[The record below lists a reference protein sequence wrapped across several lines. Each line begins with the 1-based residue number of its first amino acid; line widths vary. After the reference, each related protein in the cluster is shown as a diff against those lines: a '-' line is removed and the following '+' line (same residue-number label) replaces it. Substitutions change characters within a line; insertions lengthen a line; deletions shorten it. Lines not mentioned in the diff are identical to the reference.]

1 MLHISFHFIK
11 SYSLPVG
18 DDDNQ
23 DGWDAADYD
32 DHRQSQQRP
41 LGVSNSLDSF
51 LHTRHH
57 FRGSD
62 LQNSSPRWEERLEL
76 FIDVQEFPIKKP

>member
-1 MLHISFHFIK
+1 MK

-18 DDDNQ
+18 DDHDQ
-23 DGWDAADYD
+23 DGWDAADND
-32 DHRQSQQRP
+32 DDCESQQRP
-41 LGVSNSLDSF
+41 LGVANSLGSF
-51 LHTRHH
+51 LNTRHH
-57 FRGSD
+57 FRSSD